1 MKSFVVCALPFLAVL
16 VAFQAGAEDA
26 AGGSA
31 PAASAPAVGVCEA
44 QQALDRMDGR
54 TPVPLLP
61 MMANH
66 QKQNMRDHLV
76 AVQEIATAMA
86 VEDYSAVETASRRIG
101 YSDRMAQMC
110 THMGAGAPGFT
121 EQALNFHRTADTITA
136 AAQQKDMKAVAKA
149 LGATLQTC
157 TGCHATFRQQVVDQ
171 AAWSR
176 ITSMPPPGARG
187 PRGAGMGGRGPGPH
201 RRCADPASAD
211 CPAMAPSDP
220 AP

>member
-1 MKSFVVCALPFLAVL
+1 MKRIAMCAVPFLTVVL
-16 VAFQAGAEDA
+16 AGWAAAEGDAGAVSTPAPE
-26 AGGSA
+26 AG
-31 PAASAPAVGVCEA
+31 VGVCEA

-66 QKQNMRDHLV
+66 QKQNMRNHLV
-76 AVQEIATAMA
+76 AVQEVATAMA
-86 VEDYSAVETASRRIG
+86 VEDFAAVEAASRRIG
-101 YSDRMAQMC
+101 MSDRMAQMC

-176 ITSMPPPGARG
+176 ITSMPPPGGRG

-211 CPAMAPSDP
+211 CPAAAPSDP
-220 AP
+220 SP